1 MKRRRLPPGVS
12 FSASRAMGLTKVKR
26 QLTDKTGV
34 PLSRGGRQR
43 KLGAAMGCCVVLA
56 APLAGLGVTTF
67 IVVEMFR

>member
-1 MKRRRLPPGVS
+1 
-12 FSASRAMGLTKVKR
+12 MGLTKVKR